1 MTQRGN
7 SLDGGTILVVDD
19 HRLVCEG
26 IRGMLEAVG
35 FTVLTAE
42 SGRAGVTLFRRHA
55 SAIRAVLL
63 DLRLPGENASEV
75 FDAMRHLRPDVPIIL
90 ITGTPEA
97 IARQELA
104 RPGLSGFLQKPFDVP
119 TAIRILR
126 ETLQKVSPAQDTE
139 GPPAGRQAAEDR
151 QA

>member
-1 MTQRGN
+1 MTKKTN
-7 SLDGGTILVVDD
+7 SSDGGTILVVDD
-19 HRLVCEG
+19 QRLVCEG
-26 IRGMLEAVG
+26 IRGMLEATG
-35 FTVLTAE
+35 FAVLTAE
-42 SGRAGVTLFRRHA
+42 SGRTGVTLFRRQA

-104 RPGLSGFLQKPFDVP
+104 RPGLSGFLQKPFDVA
-119 TAIRILR
+119 TAIRIIR
-126 ETLQKVSPAQDTE
+126 ETLQKAPPARDTE
-139 GPPAGRQAAEDR
+139 GSSAG
-151 QA
+151 